1 MARKY
6 LAFDIET
13 AKVIPGEGFD
23 WQPWFFLSVL
33 AKPPLAGGGA
43 RR

>member
-1 MARKY
+1 MARKD
-6 LAFDIET
+6 LAFDVET
-13 AKVIPGEGFD
+13 ARMIPDEGFD
-23 WQPWFFLSVL
+23 CQPWFFLSVL